1 MVDGCS
7 YSLRQ
12 ERKMLRHAIVASA
25 ALAIISGTAVAN
37 PFHSRTTV
45 HKTAHGMVETKQH
58 KSLFGKLV
66 TKRKVTENRMSGSAV
81 SRSKTVTDP
90 ATGASKTNTTTKTT
104 NGE

>member
-1 MVDGCS
+1 
-7 YSLRQ
+7 
-12 ERKMLRHAIVASA
+12 MLRHAIVASA